1 MRGAGGE
8 EGGGIEV
15 RIEIDNIWCK
25 GCGLC
30 VRACKKGVLAIGT
43 ERSKGGY
50 LMPYTQAPEK
60 CIACHMCERTC
71 PDVCIEVFKE

>member
-1 MRGAGGE
+1 M
-8 EGGGIEV
+8 V
-15 RIEIDNIWCK
+15 Q
-25 GCGLC
+25 GL
-30 VRACKKGVLAIGT
+30 RPLRPRLQKGVLAIGT

-50 LMPYTQAPEK
+50 LMPYAQTPEK

>member
-1 MRGAGGE
+1 MRGTGGE

-50 LMPYTQAPEK
+50 LMPYAQPHVRADLPGRL
-60 CIACHMCERTC
+60 HRSL
-71 PDVCIEVFKE
+71 